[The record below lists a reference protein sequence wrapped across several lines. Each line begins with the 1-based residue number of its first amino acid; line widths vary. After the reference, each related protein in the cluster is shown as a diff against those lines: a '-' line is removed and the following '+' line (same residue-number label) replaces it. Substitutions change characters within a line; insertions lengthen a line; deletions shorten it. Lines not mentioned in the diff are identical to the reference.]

1 MNAITTATSDANV
14 KQIGEVYAAFGRG
27 DMPFILANL
36 APDALWD
43 FNVKDSDVPWH
54 VAADGAGEVPNLLGA
69 LMTNVAME
77 AFEPKQFIASGDEV
91 IAYIRIAYVVGK
103 TGIRVD
109 QEQLHWWTVKG
120 GRITRLR
127 HFEDTAQVIAAWR
140 GR

>member
-14 KQIGEVYAAFGRG
+14 KQIEDVYAAFSRG

-36 APDALWD
+36 APEARWD
-43 FNVKDSDVPWH
+43 FNVRDSDVPWH
-54 VAADGAGEVPNLLGA
+54 VPASGANEVPNLLGA
-69 LMTNVAME
+69 LLANVAIE

-91 IAYIRIAYVVGK
+91 IADIRIAFVVNRNGK
-103 TGIRVD
+103 RVE

-127 HFEDTAQVIAAWR
+127 HFEDTAQVLAAWR
-140 GR
+140 G